1 MKTIAIA
8 LQKGGTGKTAT
19 TVNLAAALA
28 EAGKRVLV
36 IDADPQGNA
45 SSWFAVTEP
54 GKGLFGV
61 LCENGA
67 AKDAIQPTST
77 EGVAIIPASPWL
89 VAAERMLASEVAA
102 ETLLKRRLKGLAKDY
117 DICLIDTP
125 PTLGSLTVNALTA
138 ADHVLIPCQTHAL
151 ALSGLAQL
159 LSTIDTVR
167 DRLNE
172 HLDILGIVPTRVD
185 TRTKLAVEIVEEL
198 KKRFPK
204 ETFDCFIRES
214 VRLAEAPSFGEP
226 VLAYDRHGSGAAD
239 YRALAAEVIERL
251 K

>member
-1 MKTIAIA
+1 MQTIAIA

-28 EAGKRVLV
+28 EQGKRVLV

-45 SSWFAVTEP
+45 SSWFAITEP

-61 LCENGA
+61 LCENGS
-67 AKDAIQPTST
+67 AKAAIQQT
-77 EGVAIIPASPWL
+77 ETPQVSIIPASPWL

-102 ETLLKRRLKGLAKDY
+102 ETLLKRKLREVAADY
-117 DICLIDTP
+117 DVCLVDTP
-125 PTLGSLTVNALTA
+125 PTLGTLTINALTA
-138 ADHVLIPCQTHAL
+138 ADSALIPCQAHAL
-151 ALSGLAQL
+151 ALSGLTQL
-159 LSTIDTVR
+159 IGTIDTVA

-172 HLDILGIVPTRVD
+172 RLTILAIVPTRVD
-185 TRTKLAVEIVEEL
+185 TRTKLAVEIMDEL
-198 KKRFPK
+198 HKRFPEQTTK
-204 ETFDCFIRES
+204 SFIRES

-226 VLAYDRHGSGAAD
+226 VLTYDRHGSGAAD